1 MFEGNIPEAL
11 DSRNSATG
19 EMPEDTL
26 CELQWADLVARLTA
40 ARELRA
46 ELAACGSSVLASF
59 DADSAR
65 HLASQH
71 ECHLQGENEPV
82 VNPDDLANRK
92 GHAAQHSPHAD
103 RDVDCDNDCDTR
115 ATRGN
120 T

>member
-1 MFEGNIPEAL
+1 MFEGKLTHAP
-11 DSRNSATG
+11 DSRDSATG
-19 EMPEDTL
+19 EKPEDTL

-46 ELAACGSSVLASF
+46 ELSASHSTVLASF

-65 HLASQH
+65 HLASQY
-71 ECHLQGENEPV
+71 ECQLQGDDERD
-82 VNPDDLANRK
+82 VNPDNLANGK
-92 GHAAQHSPHAD
+92 GRAAQGEPRAD
-103 RDVDCDNDCDTR
+103 RDQP

>member
-1 MFEGNIPEAL
+1 MFEGKLSHQPE
-11 DSRNSATG
+11 SRDSATG
-19 EMPEDTL
+19 DLPDEALRD
-26 CELQWADLVARLTA
+26 LQWSDLVARLTA

-46 ELAACGSSVLASF
+46 ELAASDSSILASF

-71 ECHLQGENEPV
+71 ECHLLDENEPD
-82 VNPDDLANRK
+82 VNPDNLGNGK
-92 GHAAQHSPHAD
+92 GHAAEHGSHTD
-103 RDVDCDNDCDTR
+103 RDTP